1 MKNRFFKTNGYV
13 GSSVLFWAMDGR
25 GYTTNIDLAHVYTRE
40 ETQRHVDNGWL
51 RDKDEFPLCADDVE
65 AFSQWRVDCQYVKK
79 TFPDFADPNDEYVCI
94 KKQSYDGNHLAFAN
108 GIDFDFDYGKAKTF
122 SSADI
127 PHAHNGGN
135 LHFYFVPRYHTDEIA
150 RRTFQKQNIN
160 RRKMITAA
168 GITGLRQKRT
178 RKASGKNRFNCIYCG
193 KIIWDFAHPDDEL
206 HCDSDSCTHLH
217 EVKNDARREAWRKIH
232 DQN

>member
-1 MKNRFFKTNGYV
+1 MKNRFFKTKGYV

-40 ETQRHVDNGWL
+40 EMQRDVDKGWL

-65 AFSQWRVDCQYVKK
+65 ANSQWRVDHQFVEK
-79 TFPDFADPNDEYVCI
+79 TYPDFTDPNDEYVLV
-94 KKQSYDGNHLAFAN
+94 KKGRWDGNDLAFAN
-108 GIDFDFDYGKAKTF
+108 GIDFDFDYGKAKSF
-122 SSADI
+122 RAFDVEAYIEQDQPSLVI
-127 PHAHNGGN
+127 
-135 LHFYFVPRYHTDEIA
+135 VPRYHTDEIA

-193 KIIWDFAHPDDEL
+193 KIIWDFAHPDDGL
-206 HCDSDSCTHLH
+206 HCGSDSCTHLH